1 MPALR
6 SIPLSRRA
14 RALTAALVAGVVAL
28 AAVLVAV
35 TPAHAAGTPL
45 LTDTF
50 TTKTVANPYYV
61 YGGSYTPCL
70 TVTGADSAQKPTS
83 CAVGPNDANGAG
95 ALRLT
100 TNTGNLS
107 SYFLYNS
114 PLPSRAGLDIQ
125 FTQYQYGG
133 NGADG
138 ISFFLTDGQYQ
149 LTSVGPVGGS
159 LGYNTRAGVPGL
171 AHALL
176 GIGLD
181 AWGNFPV
188 ETNDTRTASTCNQSY
203 IPAKN
208 ASGGTDVV
216 KNVIAVRGPAGD
228 VTAAGGST
236 TGYCLLAPRVQ
247 LASIAGAPLA
257 TTAAQTPKPATRGTG
272 VPVRITVDPPT
283 VADPKVRVYWNYS
296 AASTTPTIEVP
307 EPAELLAASTF
318 KFGWASSTGG
328 SNDVH
333 EVNAL
338 SISTINPIQPGVTP
352 TISAPTTAVAA
363 DGVTTSA
370 ASAALKFAAT
380 DGPATSPISVTVS
393 LDSGAFA
400 GAPTGTR
407 WSCPTPAAGATSLV
421 CTFTPDTSLDVPGAT
436 TPALSIPVTSTKSG
450 AVKVT
455 AVVAATNNTVTDAN
469 QRTASANAP
478 FAPVAENVSGTGVA
492 AATNPAAMSLTAS
505 TTSSATTGSTT
516 YAVATNPTHG
526 TVVVSG
532 STLKYTPNDGYSGA
546 DSFTYTA
553 TADGQ
558 TSAPA
563 TASVTITPSNAAT
576 SASTTAGTAVSID
589 LAALSAGSSLSYATR
604 NPSAGIGQLQVT
616 AAGLATVTPASGF
629 SGDAT
634 FQYQVTD
641 SPAGGVSGWKTVT
654 VHVAPTTADVAQTGT
669 LNASGDATLVT
680 AAPVTAAA
688 GTKTFALVAGSASTG
703 AHGTFSI
710 DAATGKVTY
719 VAANGESG
727 VFSVRYTVTAD
738 GGASSEHSATFTV
751 RPYADGVSA
760 STPAETSIDLPK
772 PAQKGS
778 DLHWAITT
786 APTHGTATV
795 DASTGV
801 VHYVPA
807 AGYSGPDSLVLTP
820 TSGTGPNAVAGD
832 PVTASVTVTPI
843 ARPVSANTVAAA
855 HPSAVDI
862 AIDATGGTSAVPLS
876 VSATTSDARIA
887 SVSVVN
893 GAVRITPVDGASGKL
908 VASYSVSDGTSTA
921 TSTATLDVTPVAA
934 DAEFSLDNGTGA
946 SFGLPAPT
954 GTGPVS
960 YTLVSGTVGTIS
972 GSSLVVPTQPAGTS
986 GDRTA
991 TYTVTTD
998 GLTSDPATI
1007 TVHVLPT
1014 AQSTTVSTD
1023 AGQAVTTDLSAL
1035 SAGTGLHWTVTQPA
1049 TGTGSVS
1056 VTSAGV
1062 ATFTPATGY
1071 TGTISYTF
1079 TPVDA
1084 QRNAAAQPATVTVK
1098 VVPVLA
1104 DLAAET
1110 TLDQDGVATVSAQP
1124 ATQPGSPVYELVGGA
1139 TFGTASIDASTGE
1152 ITLSV
1157 ADGHSG
1163 VSTVGYRVT
1172 AGGQTSATQHAV
1184 FTVRP
1189 TAQGVSGATTA
1200 GTPNGAAVDLPAP
1213 AKQGTDVS
1221 FAITAGPAHGSATVN
1236 ATTGVVHYVPADGWS
1251 GADSVT
1257 LSVTSGTGSSA
1268 VAGQAITAA
1277 VTTKPVARDVQKDAT
1292 ATVAAQTVSVAADA
1306 TGTGL
1311 SVVPAASADPRVTG
1325 VTVANGALQIALAPV
1340 ASGTIAVDYTVADGT
1355 SSSAKA
1361 TATLHVAPAATG
1373 DELAVNSGD
1382 SATHQL
1388 PAATGTA
1395 PTYRL
1400 DEGFGDGILATV
1412 SDSGA
1417 LTVHST
1423 EGQSG
1428 TFTGSYIVTSDG
1440 VDSAPQTI
1448 TLHVLPIGADTTQT
1462 TAAGQ
1467 DSAPLD
1473 LAALSKGTSLHWEIT
1488 QPAAGGTVTIDQS
1501 TGKAVFHPATGFAGT
1516 TSWTYT
1522 PVDAQGNRAA
1532 DPLTVD
1538 VTVVPTAGDA
1548 AATTSLDQHGD
1559 AATTATPTGLDSSD
1573 GGTKHFQITSG
1584 PAKGT
1589 ATIGA
1594 TTGTISYTAANGVS
1608 GVFTVKYTVTEGGAT
1623 SAEHTATIT
1632 VKPYAAGVTGST
1644 TVNQAIELDAPVTI
1658 GSQPFTFTVQSGP
1671 QHGAVTSLDAAT
1683 GQVVYTP
1690 ADGYAGDDAIVL
1702 QLADARGA
1710 STTVTLTVHV
1720 HPVVAPVSESATA
1733 STDPQPIRIPLAGTG
1748 TIDHYEITTPL
1759 AAELGTAVI
1768 DGTDLVITP
1777 ASGVSGQLPVGY
1789 RAVAGPGS
1797 SNASAP
1803 ATATLTIAPVAQSGS
1818 ITVASGGTSS
1828 AALGAPVG
1836 SGPLTVAVSSPLP
1849 VGISSASVDPATGR
1863 VTVTTDDD
1871 FSGTAQFTYTVTS
1884 GSGADAVTS
1893 APATV
1898 TVTVDP
1904 TLVPVAPG
1912 TTTATAPGGSAHPVH
1927 ATPKATGS
1935 GPRTWA
1941 LGSDVPPASAGTTEI
1956 DPVTGEITF
1965 TPAPGFSGGVDIPFT
1980 VTDGNGVS
1988 KSGVF
1993 HVDVDPLAAPTAEG
2007 GRSRGIAGATQ
2018 KLTPVSPIGTAPF
2031 TYRISTPPT
2040 AQQGIATIDPA
2051 TGQITFVPA
2060 AGFVG
2065 DAAVFYEVVDAS
2077 GLASAPAVVVFT
2089 VDPAAP
2095 AGSDTGLGGG
2105 SAVGGASTTRGS
2117 GLASLAHTGV
2127 DGILPLALGL
2137 LGLFAGLA
2145 MVLLAVR
2152 RRRAEHGQGFGFG
2165 RSPAGEEA

>member
-1 MPALR
+1 MHALR
-6 SIPLSRRA
+6 RIPLSRRA
-14 RALTAALVAGVVAL
+14 RTLTAAIVAGVVAL
-28 AAVLVAV
+28 AAVIVAV
-35 TPAHAAGTPL
+35 SPAHAAGTPL

-50 TTKTVANPYYV
+50 TTNTVANPYYV
-61 YGGSYTPCL
+61 EGGSYTPCL
-70 TVTGADSAQKPTS
+70 TVAGAPSAQTPAS
-83 CAVGPNDANGAG
+83 CAVGPNDASGTG

-159 LGYNTRAGVPGL
+159 LGYNTRSGVPGL

-181 AWGNFPV
+181 AWGNYPV
-188 ETNDTRTASTCNQSY
+188 ETNDTRAASTCNQSY

-208 ASGGTDVV
+208 ASGGNDVV
-216 KNVIAVRGPAGD
+216 KNILAVRGPAGD

-247 LASIAGAPLA
+247 LSSIAGAPLA
-257 TTAAQTPKPATRGTG
+257 TTAAQTPKPTTRGTG
-272 VPVRITVDPPT
+272 VPVRITVDPPNVT
-283 VADPKVRVYWNYS
+283 DPKVRVYWNYS

-352 TISAPTTAVAA
+352 TVSAPTTAVAA
-363 DGVTTSA
+363 NGTTTSA
-370 ASAALKFAAT
+370 ASAALKFAST
-380 DGPATSPISVTVS
+380 DGPATSPVSVTVS

-407 WSCPTPAAGATSLV
+407 WSCPTPAAGATSIV
-421 CTFTPDTSLDVPGAT
+421 CNFTPDTALDVPGT
-436 TPALSIPVTSTKSG
+436 TSPALSIPVTSTKSG
-450 AVKVT
+450 AVKVS

-469 QRTASANAP
+469 QRTASANVP
-478 FAPVAENVSGTGVA
+478 FAPVAKNVSGTGVA
-492 AATNPAAMSLTAS
+492 AATNPAAVSLTAS
-505 TTSSATTGSTT
+505 TTSSATTGTT
-516 YAVATNPTHG
+516 SYAVATGPAHG
-526 TVVVSG
+526 TVVVTG
-532 STLKYTPNDGYSGA
+532 STLKYTPADGYSGA

-563 TASVTITPSNAAT
+563 TASVTITPTNAAT
-576 SASTTAGTAVSID
+576 SASTSAGTAVSVD

-604 NPSAGIGQLQVT
+604 NPSAGVGQLQVT
-616 AAGLATVTPASGF
+616 AGGLATVTPAAGF

-641 SPAGGVSGWKTVT
+641 APAGGVSGWKTVT
-654 VHVAPTTADVAQTGT
+654 VHVAPITADVAQTGT
-669 LNASGDATLVT
+669 LNAAGDATLVT
-680 AAPVTAAA
+680 AAPVTTAA

-710 DAATGKVTY
+710 DSATGKVTY

-727 VFSVRYTVTAD
+727 VVSVRYTVAAD
-738 GGASSEHSATFTV
+738 GGASSEHTATFTV
-751 RPYADGVSA
+751 RPYAAGVSA
-760 STPAETSIDLPK
+760 STPADAAIDLPK

-786 APTHGTATV
+786 DPTHGTATV
-795 DASTGV
+795 DSTTGV

-820 TSGTGPNAVAGD
+820 TSGSGASAVAGD
-832 PVTASVTVTPI
+832 PVTASITVTPI
-843 ARPVSANTVAAA
+843 ARPVSSSTVASAT
-855 HPSAVDI
+855 PSAVDI
-862 AIDATGGTSAVPLS
+862 AIDATGGTSASPLT

-893 GAVRITPVDGASGKL
+893 GAVRITPASGASGKL
-908 VASYSVSDGTSTA
+908 VANYTVSDGTSTA
-921 TSTATLDVTPVAA
+921 TSTATLNVTPVATA
-934 DAEFSLDNGTGA
+934 AELSLDNGTGA

-954 GTGPVS
+954 GTGPVT
-960 YTLVSGTVGTIS
+960 YTLVSGSVGTIS

-986 GDRTA
+986 GTRTA

-998 GLTSDPATI
+998 GLTSAPATI

-1035 SAGTGLHWTVTQPA
+1035 SAGTDLHWTVTQPP
-1049 TGTGSVS
+1049 TGTGSVT

-1071 TGTISYTF
+1071 TGTTSYTF

-1084 QRNAAAQPATVTVK
+1084 QGNAAAQPATVTVK

-1104 DLAAET
+1104 DLAAST
-1110 TLDQDGVATVSAQP
+1110 TLDQDGTATVSAQP

-1139 TFGTASIDASTGE
+1139 TFGDASIDAATGK
-1152 ITLSV
+1152 ITLNV
-1157 ADGHSG
+1157 TDGHSG
-1163 VSTVGYRVT
+1163 VSTVDYRVT
-1172 AGGQTSATQHAV
+1172 SGGQTSATHHAV

-1189 TAQGVSGATTA
+1189 SAQNVSGTTTA
-1200 GTPNGAAVDLPAP
+1200 GTPNGVAVDLPAP
-1213 AKQGTDVS
+1213 AKQGTDVR
-1221 FAITAGPAHGSATVN
+1221 FAITAGPAHGTATVN

-1268 VAGQAITAA
+1268 VAGAPITAA
-1277 VTTKPVARDVQKDAT
+1277 VTTKPVARDVQQDAT
-1292 ATVAAQTVSVAADA
+1292 ATVAAQTVAVAADA

-1311 SVVPAASADPRVTG
+1311 TVVPAASTDPRVTG
-1325 VTVANGALQIALAPV
+1325 VTVADGALRIALAPG
-1340 ASGTIAVDYTVADGT
+1340 AAGTIAVDYTVADGT
-1355 SSSAKA
+1355 SSSATA
-1361 TATLHVAPAATG
+1361 TATLHVAPAASA
-1373 DELAVNSGD
+1373 DELAVDSGA
-1382 SATHQL
+1382 SATRQL

-1395 PTYRL
+1395 PSYRL

-1412 SDSGA
+1412 SGAGA
-1417 LTVHST
+1417 LTVHTTS
-1423 EGQSG
+1423 GQSG
-1428 TFTGSYIVTSDG
+1428 TFTGSYIATSDG

-1448 TLHVLPIGADTTQT
+1448 TLHVLPTGADTTQT

-1473 LAALSKGTSLHWEIT
+1473 LGALSKGTSLHWEIT

-1501 TGKAVFHPATGFAGT
+1501 TGKAVFHPASGFAGT
-1516 TSWTYT
+1516 TSWTYV

-1532 DPLTVD
+1532 APLTVD

-1559 AATTATPTGLDSSD
+1559 ATVTATPTGLGTNDD
-1573 GGTKHFQITSG
+1573 GAKHYALVAGSG

-1589 ATIGA
+1589 ASIGA

-1608 GVFTVKYTVTEGGAT
+1608 GVFTVKYTVTEGGVT

-1632 VKPYAAGVTGST
+1632 VRPYAAGVTGST
-1644 TVNQAIELDAPVTI
+1644 TVNQSVELDAPVAV
-1658 GSQPFTFTVQSGP
+1658 GSQPFVWSVQTGP

-1710 STTVTLTVHV
+1710 STTVALTVHV
-1720 HPVVAPVSESATA
+1720 HPVAAAVSA
-1733 STDPQPIRIPLAGTG
+1733 STSASADPQPIRIPLAGSG

-1759 AAELGTAVI
+1759 AADLGTAVI

-1777 ASGVSGQLPVGY
+1777 ATGVSGKLPVGY
-1789 RAVAGPGS
+1789 RGATADG
-1797 SNASAP
+1797 NASAP
-1803 ATATLTIAPVAQSGS
+1803 ATATLTVAPVAQGGA

-1828 AALGAPVG
+1828 AELGAPVG
-1836 SGPLTVAVSSPLP
+1836 SGPLTVAVSSPLSA
-1849 VGISSASVDPATGR
+1849 GIHSASVDPATGR

-1871 FSGTAQFTYTVTS
+1871 FSGTASFTYTVTS
-1884 GSGADAVTS
+1884 GSGAGAVTS

-1904 TLVPVAPG
+1904 TLVPVAPA

-1941 LGSDVPPASAGTTEI
+1941 LGSDVPPASSGATEI
-1956 DPVTGEITF
+1956 DPATGEIVF
-1965 TPAPGFSGGVDIPFT
+1965 APATGFSGPVDIPFT
-1980 VTDGNGVS
+1980 VTDGNGVA

-1993 HVDVDPLAAPTAEG
+1993 HVDVDPLAAPTSDA
-2007 GRSRGIAGATQ
+2007 GRSRGVAGATQ
-2018 KLTPVSPIGTAPF
+2018 TLTPAAPVGTAPF

-2040 AQQGIATIDPA
+2040 AQQGTATIDPA
-2051 TGQITFVPA
+2051 TGVITFVPA

-2065 DAAVFYEVVDAS
+2065 DAAVFYEVVDAN
-2077 GLASAPAVVVFT
+2077 GLVSDPAVVIFT

-2095 AGSDTGLGGG
+2095 AGGDTGLGGG
-2105 SAVGGASTTRGS
+2105 AGSGSAVGGSGTTRGS
-2117 GLASLAHTGV
+2117 GVASLAHTGV

-2152 RRRAEHGQGFGFG
+2152 RR
-2165 RSPAGEEA
+2165 SLSAGEEA